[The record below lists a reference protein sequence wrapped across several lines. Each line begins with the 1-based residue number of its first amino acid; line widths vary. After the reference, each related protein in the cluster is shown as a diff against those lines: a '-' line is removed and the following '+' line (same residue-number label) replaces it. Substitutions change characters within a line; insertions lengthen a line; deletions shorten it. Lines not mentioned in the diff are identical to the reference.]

1 MSVPDPPRG
10 DPGQDLDRAHLAPL
24 LHDRPL
30 RTFPA
35 MLSTE
40 AEALAWAR
48 QGAPHGSVVV
58 AGYQAAPRGRSG
70 LSFADRFGPGRGL
83 GCSLVLRMDVAEE
96 REGWPYLP
104 VLLGVR
110 DALAAAG
117 GPSGDATAATRLLEW
132 PDQVVDADGGTLAA
146 IGAQSEPAAGRLRWT
161 VATVLVPDVP
171 PPRGP
176 LLAAVAV
183 HVARR
188 TAAAIDD
195 VLADYRAAC
204 ATLGRRVEAQML
216 PLGASSP
223 SFVGRAADVVDDGG
237 LTIAT
242 DDGRRV
248 VVTPT
253 SLGFLVP
260 PGSGPPGPP
269 GPHGPPGPPGLG

>member
-1 MSVPDPPRG
+1 MSGPDPPSGTPRPDDG
-10 DPGQDLDRAHLAPL
+10 GHDLDRAHLAPL

-40 AEALAWAR
+40 AESLAWAR
-48 QGAPHGSVVV
+48 QGAPHGAVVV

-83 GCSLVLRMDVAEE
+83 GCSLVLRLDVEE
-96 REGWPYLP
+96 AREGWPYLP

-110 DALAAAG
+110 DALAAVG
-117 GPSGDATAATRLLEW
+117 GPAGEPTAATRLLEW
-132 PDQVVDADGGTLAA
+132 PDQVVDADGGTIAA
-146 IGAQSEPAAGRLRWT
+146 IGVQSEPVAGRLRWT
-161 VATVLVPDVP
+161 VATVLIPDVL
-171 PPRGP
+171 PPRAS
-176 LLAAVAV
+176 LLAAVAD
-183 HVARR
+183 HVDRR
-188 TAAAIDD
+188 STQAAAA

-223 SFVGRAADVVDDGG
+223 SVVGRAADVVDDGG

-253 SLGFLVP
+253 SLGFLVA
-260 PGSGPPGPP
+260 PGSGPTGPP
-269 GPHGPPGPPGLG
+269 GRG